1 MVHVIENIAG
11 FFKRVTLAKK
21 HACLKKK
28 SFKKEN
34 LSEDSCF
41 CDEMFDL
48 LFYIFDP
55 FYSTVVI

>member
-28 SFKKEN
+28 N
-34 LSEDSCF
+34 LKRKIFLKIHVF

-55 FYSTVVI
+55 FYSIVVI

>member
-28 SFKKEN
+28 N
-34 LSEDSCF
+34 LKRKIFLKIHVF

>member
-28 SFKKEN
+28 
-34 LSEDSCF
+34 
-41 CDEMFDL
+41 
-48 LFYIFDP
+48 I
-55 FYSTVVI
+55 I